1 MSFGRKE
8 SWRLA
13 GRKGARAEGA
23 LVAACSVLGSRGAGV
38 GLVGGGLFWLQ
49 HLEGSG
55 GRELNSR
62 T

>member
-1 MSFGRKE
+1 M
-8 SWRLA
+8 